1 MFMEYRNLLTHEIMG
16 LPLKMADIL
25 DASINLNPVT
35 GVQRQWA
42 IEKRALDIYND
53 SLNRVCK
60 LAGNLMKATRM
71 EELEKRKG
79 AFNRLREK
87 FDEML
92 QEQRVILGKY
102 QLTMDLI

>member
-1 MFMEYRNLLTHEIMG
+1 MG
-16 LPLKMADIL
+16 PPLKMADIL
-25 DASINLNPVT
+25 DAIINLNRVN
-35 GVQRQWA
+35 GVERLCA
-42 IEKRALDIYND
+42 VERRTLDIYNN
-53 SLNRVCK
+53 SLDPVYQ

-71 EELEKRKG
+71 EELEKRKS

-92 QEQRVILGKY
+92 KEQRVILGKY

>member
-1 MFMEYRNLLTHEIMG
+1 
-16 LPLKMADIL
+16 
-25 DASINLNPVT
+25 
-35 GVQRQWA
+35 
-42 IEKRALDIYND
+42 
-53 SLNRVCK
+53 
-60 LAGNLMKATRM
+60 M
-71 EELEKRKG
+71 EELEKREG